1 MNTFVVFLHDWKMY
15 ALQTFVEQI
24 FDGNSVILPKKYRMD
39 KWSVLS
45 LRDVVSVKGVFKMI
59 YS

>member
-1 MNTFVVFLHDWKMY
+1 MY

-39 KWSVLS
+39 K
-45 LRDVVSVKGVFKMI
+45 
-59 YS
+59 